1 MIRAL
6 RRKFIMIASGCILL
20 ILSVVLLCINVLS
33 YYSGYRDSMSI
44 LSYIASNNGK
54 MPEENPDS
62 NDVDFFVSRELRFET
77 RYFSVITDTAGNL
90 IGTNNEHIHAV
101 TAEEAEA
108 MYTQVFAG
116 SKTKGSLKLSDSYF
130 LYLVKEL
137 SGKEL
142 NETLFSEND
151 LPAFLN
157 NDTRYKLILF
167 MDCTNR
173 FYRIRSM
180 RTISLL
186 IGAGCFV
193 VFVLLVSIFSGLAVK
208 PVAEN
213 YEKQKQFITNA
224 GHELKTPL
232 TIISANAEVIE
243 AIDGESEWTQSIRH
257 QVDRLAGL
265 VGDLVTIARLDES
278 AERNDTVMKPF
289 AISAAFQALSEDFRT
304 VAVQQGKSLEADI
317 QPEITVNGSEKPL
330 RELLSILLD
339 NAVKYCD
346 AGGRVCAG
354 LKAQKHRVIL
364 TVSNTYAESTDCS
377 RFFDRFYR
385 ADTSHNSEVS
395 GYGIGLS
402 MAETIVRL
410 HKGKIS
416 AQQTDGRVIM
426 TVILKEAER
435 EDTHH

>member
-116 SKTKGSLKLSDSYF
+116 SKTKGSLKLSGSYF

-137 SGKEL
+137 SGREL
-142 NETLFSEND
+142 NETLFSGDD

-180 RTISLL
+180 RTIS
-186 IGAGCFV
+186 
-193 VFVLLVSIFSGLAVK
+193 
-208 PVAEN
+208 PM
-213 YEKQKQFITNA
+213 
-224 GHELKTPL
+224 
-232 TIISANAEVIE
+232 
-243 AIDGESEWTQSIRH
+243 R
-257 QVDRLAGL
+257 
-265 VGDLVTIARLDES
+265 
-278 AERNDTVMKPF
+278 
-289 AISAAFQALSEDFRT
+289 
-304 VAVQQGKSLEADI
+304 
-317 QPEITVNGSEKPL
+317 
-330 RELLSILLD
+330 
-339 NAVKYCD
+339 
-346 AGGRVCAG
+346 
-354 LKAQKHRVIL
+354 
-364 TVSNTYAESTDCS
+364 
-377 RFFDRFYR
+377 
-385 ADTSHNSEVS
+385 
-395 GYGIGLS
+395 
-402 MAETIVRL
+402 
-410 HKGKIS
+410 
-416 AQQTDGRVIM
+416 M
-426 TVILKEAER
+426 TL
-435 EDTHH
+435 